1 MPTLFYL
8 VNHQNGILLQF
19 CLLTAVASLAVVNL
33 FDPESQLCTGLRA
46 LPVLRGV
53 VPLLWGVSGEAGVTA
68 CQSEPSPHHPHPSRH
83 CCAMTTAVQSSE
95 LVFEFASN
103 GMDEINQLDDPSV
116 FPAVIVEHVPTADLM
131 QVYSGLEA
139 DEVTNGII
147 VDTMQ
152 DVVEENIMVGDV
164 GLSVET
170 PVSGTEDNIET
181 TEAAEALLNMES
193 PNNILDEKRMIHPYG
208 ALLESDLTYISLR
221 PEQLAPDCM
230 DVSLDEETSSMDEV
244 PQKSPSKPA
253 KKNKVRK
260 PRVVRPCSP
269 ITNPSLP
276 LKKKSKEGKGNTI
289 YLWEF
294 LLALLQDKNTCPKYI
309 KWTQREKGIFKLVDS
324 KAVSKLWGKHKN
336 KPDMNYETMGRA
348 LRYYYQRGI
357 LAKVEGQRLVYQFKE
372 MPTDLVV
379 IDEDEEQCGDS
390 SPGYINQRS
399 TPHSRG
405 VGRGTSR
412 AQGKSSGHT
421 QARSVKREHSPS
433 LHYQNFSSKHSEQ
446 LLQTVHVLQPNQ
458 GAAVPASAH
467 SVRTINMPA
476 TVPMV
481 LTSGPQG
488 GAPVTLQTMPF
499 PSVLANGDTSTHGS
513 PPRVI
518 LHTVPSSSPGSKD
531 VLTIQTASLTT
542 DSIQAQQLLVSSLGS
557 PSGGVISSTAQQ
569 TGSLNGLTRLVTLN
583 AGGQPV
589 VAQQPGTVIA
599 TVLKSG
605 ELQSLQVKEEVL
617 DPQYLQSLVN
627 SNPGAVTPFC
637 KEEMEAG
644 AEELSHR
651 TVIIGTNG
659 QVVNGHSDTGSELA
673 SSPSEGLTPVE
684 ELEVK
689 SEIALHPQAGA
700 KELLHGAQ
708 GLQEMSVT
716 MQIPTSQF
724 IQIKTELSE
733 T

>member
-1 MPTLFYL
+1 MER
-8 VNHQNGILLQF
+8 VGE
-19 CLLTAVASLAVVNL
+19 SL
-33 FDPESQLCTGLRA
+33 ERQEH
-46 LPVLRGV
+46 LPVGLSP
-53 VPLLWGVSGEAGVTA
+53 PLNPPPIPPSGCGST
-68 CQSEPSPHHPHPSRH
+68 
-83 CCAMTTAVQSSE
+83 MTTAVQSSE

-103 GMDEINQLDDPSV
+103 GMDEIHQLDDPSV
-116 FPAVIVEHVPTADLM
+116 FPAVIVEHVPAADLM

-139 DEVTNGII
+139 DEVTNGIM

-170 PVSGTEDNIET
+170 PVSGAEDNLET

-208 ALLESDLTYISLR
+208 ALLDPDLTYISLR
-221 PEQLAPDCM
+221 PEQLSAHCM
-230 DVSLDEETSSMDEV
+230 DVSLDEETSSMDEI
-244 PQKSPSKPA
+244 PQKIVCKPVR
-253 KKNKVRK
+253 KSKVRK
-260 PRVVRPCSP
+260 PRTVRPCSP

-390 SPGYINQRS
+390 SLAYGGQRS
-399 TPHSRG
+399 APSSRAVSRG
-405 VGRGTSR
+405 ASR
-412 AQGKSSGHT
+412 AQGKGSGHMP
-421 QARSVKREHSPS
+421 ARSVKREPSPGLLYHTAS
-433 LHYQNFSSKHSEQ
+433 GKHSEH

-458 GAAVPASAH
+458 GAAVPAPTH
-467 SVRTINMPA
+467 TVRTINMPA

-488 GAPVTLQTMPF
+488 GAPVTLQTVPF
-499 PSVLANGDTSTHGS
+499 SSVLTNGDSSAHRS

-542 DSIQAQQLLVSSLGS
+542 DHSIPPQQLLMSSLGS
-557 PSGGVISSTAQQ
+557 SSGGVISTGAAQQ
-569 TGSLNGLTRLVTLN
+569 QQQSPGSLNGFTRLVTFN
-583 AGGQPV
+583 SNGQPV

-605 ELQSLQVKEEVL
+605 ELQSLQVKEEIL

-627 SNPGAVTPFC
+627 SNPIAAAHFC
-637 KEEMEAG
+637 KEEIDAGEA
-644 AEELSHR
+644 ELSQK
-651 TVIIGTNG
+651 TVIIGAGG
-659 QVVNGHSDTGSELA
+659 QVVNGHSTDTLA
-673 SSPSEGLTPVE
+673 RSPSEGLTPVE

-689 SEIALHPQAGA
+689 SEMA
-700 KELLHGAQ
+700 
-708 GLQEMSVT
+708 
-716 MQIPTSQF
+716 MQPLPTSQF
-724 IQIKTELSE
+724 IQVKMEISE